1 MMLQDMQIK
10 ITAEGKKK
18 EGMFDK
24 YMCYCQNGE
33 GALQKSIADAE
44 AKIEQLE
51 SSIGSGAAEK
61 KQLEADVAE
70 AQESRKEAKEAIAS
84 ATALREKEAAA
95 FGKFKSDSDTNLAA
109 LSKAIPAIEKGM
121 AGSFLQTR
129 DASVLR
135 QLSVTAEMN
144 SADRDLLASFLEQG
158 DGY

>member
-1 MMLQDMQIK
+1 MLLCASGAVAVSKVESQMVSSMNPIRKVVMMLQDMQIK
-10 ITAEGKKK
+10 ITAVGKKK
-18 EGMFDK
+18 ENMFDK

-95 FGKFKSDSDTNLAA
+95 YAKFKSDSDTNLAA
-109 LSKAIPAIEKGM
+109 LNKAI
-121 AGSFLQTR
+121 
-129 DASVLR
+129 
-135 QLSVTAEMN
+135 
-144 SADRDLLASFLEQG
+144 
-158 DGY
+158 